1 MASWDFSSPGLSQ
14 KSNEPPPPG
23 KEQEQ
28 EARSAFDMFP
38 GIQPRP
44 PGEEDIDLPSL
55 QYASSIH
62 ASPMS
67 TFPITNIYSSTNF
80 RYAIFVYIQ
89 NKLYIV

>member
-1 MASWDFSSPGLSQ
+1 MASWDYSSPGLSQ

-28 EARSAFDMFP
+28 EARSAFETFP
-38 GIQPRP
+38 GVQPRP

-55 QYASSIH
+55 QYASSFH

-67 TFPITNIYSSTNF
+67 ILPINNSYSSTSF
-80 RYAIFVYIQ
+80 R
-89 NKLYIV
+89 